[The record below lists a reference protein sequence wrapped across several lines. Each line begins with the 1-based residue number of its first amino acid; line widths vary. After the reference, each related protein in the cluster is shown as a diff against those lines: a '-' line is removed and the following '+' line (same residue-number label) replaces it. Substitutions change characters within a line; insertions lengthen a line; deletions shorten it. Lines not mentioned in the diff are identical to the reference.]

1 MKSYAQVGVVPFDN
15 ALIFVSRVGKVA
27 QAQCLGYTG
36 GIYNKDATVTTSSML
51 AIKLLTSNFG
61 SYLIATYKACT
72 HTYLY
77 S

>member
-1 MKSYAQVGVVPFDN
+1 MKLYAQVGVVPFDN

-36 GIYNKDATVTTSSML
+36 GIYNKGATVTTSSIYVGNKTTNL
-51 AIKLLTSNFG
+51 KPWYLSD
-61 SYLIATYKACT
+61 SYLQGM